1 MACGMCGTLWLT
13 MVRLLAHSLG
23 ILRLQLCPT
32 MWPCGLAMG
41 WPGLPLPGMCTTP
54 SGNQLNLLLQL
65 VESQNK
71 NWLFKVLKLAHE
83 FN

>member
-1 MACGMCGTLWLT
+1 

-41 WPGLPLPGMCTTP
+41 WPGLPFAWDVYDALR
-54 SGNQLNLLLQL
+54 
-65 VESQNK
+65 ESTQFIIADSRK
-71 NWLFKVLKLAHE
+71 PKQKLA
-83 FN
+83 F

>member
-41 WPGLPLPGMCTTP
+41 WPGLPLPGMYDA
-54 SGNQLNLLLQL
+54 LR
-65 VESQNK
+65 ESTQFIIAASRK
-71 NWLFKVLKLAHE
+71 PKQKLA
-83 FN
+83 F